1 MAGIVWRFTEMI
13 LRWMMEVFWTQ
24 GILASGRK

>member
-13 LRWMMEVFWTQ
+13 LRRMMEVFWTQ